1 MRRIAT
7 FLALFLAAMPV
18 EADIQRELDS
28 IYRIDDLIGMAAGM
42 ADDTRIIAMTARG
55 VREKGQD
62 VPVTTS
68 DRWHIGSISKS
79 LTTVLLGT
87 LVAEGRLDVD
97 TPLPELLPDIDGMDA
112 RWNTVTLRDVL
123 EHRSGLPANFGLKTM
138 MLDAGDEAERP
149 ALRRTALAAV
159 LAKPPRSREFR
170 YSNVGYT
177 LAGHVVENL
186 TGLPWEQAL
195 RERVFAP
202 LGLESAGFGAPKGDG
217 RYDQPSGHANF
228 LGRWQRPMNPFDSR
242 ADNTPVIGPA
252 GTVHMSLPDLLV
264 YGQALLRMAS
274 GEDDILPAA
283 VFADLATPRD
293 GEYAGGLIS
302 GDGPAADGAF
312 LWHNGSNTMWYAL
325 LVILPKK
332 NRVVAV
338 TVNQD
343 GKHARDTAWQVF
355 RKLADW

>member
-1 MRRIAT
+1 MRRISI

-18 EADIQRELDS
+18 EADIDHLLDPVNG
-28 IYRIDDLIGMAAGM
+28 IDDLIGMAAGV
-42 ADDTRIIAMTARG
+42 ADDTRIIAITARG

-62 VPVTTS
+62 APVTTA
-68 DRWHIGSISKS
+68 DLWHIGSITKS
-79 LTTVLLGT
+79 LTAILLGT

-112 RWNTVTLRDVL
+112 GWANVTLRDVL
-123 EHRSGLPANFGLKTM
+123 EHRAGLPANFGLKTM

-149 ALRRTALAAV
+149 ALRRVSLAAV
-159 LAKPPRSREFR
+159 LEKPPKSREFR

-177 LAGHVVENL
+177 LAGHIVENL
-186 TGLPWEQAL
+186 TGQPWEQAL
-195 RERVFAP
+195 RERVFVP
-202 LGLESAGFGAPKGDG
+202 LVLDSAGFGAPKGAE

-252 GTVHMSLPDLLV
+252 GTVHMSLPDLLA
-264 YGQALLRMAS
+264 YGQALLRMAN

-293 GEYAGGLIS
+293 GAYAGGLIS
-302 GDGPAADGAF
+302 ADDPAADGAF

-338 TVNQD
+338 TINQD
-343 GKHARDTAWQVF
+343 GKRARETAWQVF
-355 RKLADW
+355 RKLADR